1 MQLSMLSQLFTK
13 PASATLVRSDFRDDA
28 GPSSPGLDFG
38 GDSFGAAGKSFL
50 LCLLRLR
57 ASYDNWCSITLAA
70 KCSKMAVRINGN

>member
-38 GDSFGAAGKSFL
+38 GDSFGAAGNCFSSLF
-50 LCLLRLR
+50 
-57 ASYDNWCSITLAA
+57 ASS
-70 KCSKMAVRINGN
+70 